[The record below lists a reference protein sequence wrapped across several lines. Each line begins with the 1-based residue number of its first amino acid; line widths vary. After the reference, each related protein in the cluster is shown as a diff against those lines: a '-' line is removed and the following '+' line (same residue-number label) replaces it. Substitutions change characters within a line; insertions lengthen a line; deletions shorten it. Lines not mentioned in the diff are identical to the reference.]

1 MVFPSTD
8 LLRLGLSNPRNLTSL
23 TLKEWDVVI
32 QQGRKA
38 AMLAKIH
45 ALLDESKLLHLIPS
59 APKAHLEAAHV
70 VASDQERV
78 IRWEVYCVQRAL
90 ARVAPNFVLLN
101 GAAYILSKL
110 PIARG
115 RIQSD
120 VDVLIPKSKLKA
132 AEAAL
137 LANGWK
143 HVKLEKY
150 DQRYYRNWSHEL
162 PPLCH
167 SERGTVIDVHHNIL
181 PGTGRLHPEPSKLLE
196 SAELING
203 TTYKRLCPVDMVLH
217 SAAHLFQDG
226 VFHQGLRE
234 LADVDGL
241 LRYFSPQPD
250 FWAELVR
257 RAPEMDLQR
266 PLFYALRYSR
276 RFLQTP
282 IPDSVISATQSWQ
295 PEIPLLRIMD
305 HVVRLALMPQNGN
318 PPLTSQSARWL
329 LYVRSH

>member
-1 MVFPSTD
+1 MVFPATD

-90 ARVAPNFVLLN
+90 ARVAPNFVLLK

-120 VDVLIPKSKLKA
+120 VDVLVPKSELIA

-162 PPLCH
+162 PPLYH
-167 SERGTVIDVHHNIL
+167 SERGTIIDVHHNIL
-181 PGTGRLHPEPSKLLE
+181 PETGRLHPDPNKLLE
-196 SAELING
+196 RAEPING
-203 TTYKRLCPVDMVLH
+203 SACRRLCPVDMILH

-226 VFHQGLRE
+226 DFHQGVRE

-241 LRYFSPQPD
+241 LRFFGAQRG
-250 FWAELVR
+250 FWEDLLQ
-257 RAPEMDLQR
+257 RAPEMNLHR
-266 PLFYALRYSR
+266 PLFYALRYSG

-282 IPDSVISATQSWQ
+282 IPDFFISAAQLW
-295 PEIPLLRIMD
+295 
-305 HVVRLALMPQNGN
+305 
-318 PPLTSQSARWL
+318 
-329 LYVRSH
+329 